1 MGRYTRKG
9 LSKISFVPTI
19 AVLTAPTIAEI
30 TAGTVLDTQM
40 SEMSGFKFQN
50 SVIKTPDLSTTFVS
64 QIPGEDEADDSSITF
79 YDDSTAPYAIRTALA
94 KGSAGFI
101 VLMPYGKTATKRA
114 EVWPATSTGF
124 NDEWTVANEAA
135 KAMAQFSITATPVQN
150 AVIAA

>member
-1 MGRYTRKG
+1 MARYTRKG
-9 LSKISFVPTI
+9 KSKLSFVPTI

-30 TAGTVLDTQM
+30 NAGTTLDSSM
-40 SEMSGFKFQN
+40 SEMSGFQFQN
-50 SVIKTPDLSTTFVS
+50 SIIKTPDLASTFVS

-79 YDDSTAPYAIRTALA
+79 YDDDTATTIRTALA

-101 VLMPYGKTATKRA
+101 VLMPYGKTATKRC

-135 KAMAQFSITATPVQN
+135 RALAQFSITSPPVQS
-150 AVIAA
+150 ATIAA

>member
-9 LSKISFVPTI
+9 RSKIAFVPTI
-19 AVLTAPTIAEI
+19 SSLAAPTIAEI
-30 TAGTVLDTQM
+30 TAGTVLDTRM
-40 SEMSGFKFQN
+40 AEMSGFQFKN

-79 YDDSTAPYAIRTALA
+79 YDDDGASDAVRTALV
-94 KGSAGFI
+94 KGAAGFI
-101 VLMPYGKTATKRA
+101 VLMPQGKVATKRC

-135 KAMAQFSITATPVQN
+135 KAMAQFSITAPPNQS
-150 AVIAA
+150 AVVTA

>member
-9 LSKISFVPTI
+9 LSKINFVPTV

-30 TAGTVLDTQM
+30 NAGTVLDTQM
-40 SEMSGFKFQN
+40 SEMSGFQFKN

-64 QIPGEDEADDSSITF
+64 QIPGEDEADDSSMTF
-79 YDDSTAPYAIRTALA
+79 YDDTTAPNPIRVALV
-94 KGSAGFI
+94 KGAAGFI
-101 VLMPYGKTATKRA
+101 VLMPYGKVATKRA

-124 NDEWTVANEAA
+124 NDEWTTANEAA

-150 AVIAA
+150 AVIT